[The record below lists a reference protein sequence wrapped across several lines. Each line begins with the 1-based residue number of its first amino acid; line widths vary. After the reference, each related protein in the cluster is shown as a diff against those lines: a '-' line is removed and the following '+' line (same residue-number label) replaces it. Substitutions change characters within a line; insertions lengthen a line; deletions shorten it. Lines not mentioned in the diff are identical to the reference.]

1 MIRPTLTADGLAI
14 RLPIA
19 DRAEQLL
26 DALAVAYTADP
37 DTVGHLLTHHGANV
51 VRLDHAVVS
60 EDMPEHERAI
70 RAAEADG
77 SREALVAEAPPAD
90 NLDDLLGP
98 DDALTLARRITRLA
112 VYVDPRAGRITRRL
126 AARMRNAVSLG
137 RGEAA

>member
-1 MIRPTLTADGLAI
+1 MIRPTLTADGRAV
-14 RLPIA
+14 RLPVA

-26 DALAVAYTADP
+26 DALAVAYAADP
-37 DTVGHLLTHHGANV
+37 DAVAGLLTVHGANV

-60 EDMPEHERAI
+60 EDIPEYERAM

-77 SREALVAEAPPAD
+77 SREALLVETPPAD

-112 VYVDPRAGRITRRL
+112 TYIDPRAGRITRRL
-126 AARMRNAVSLG
+126 AVLFRSAAFPG